1 MRYCQ
6 FRKPTRLRNFSTVP
20 FPPILRFFFIA
31 AYVRKRIKKIL
42 QTFVKAVDICEQL
55 CYNSNRK
62 EVMKMVYGYARVS
75 TKEQNLDRQI
85 EQLRKYVSEERNII
99 TDKQSGKDFN
109 RKGYNSLV
117 GTPETTSILHEGDL
131 LVICSLDRL
140 GRNYT
145 EIREQWELITRE
157 LKADIKVLDMPLLD
171 TTESEGSSL
180 DKRFVADLVLQILS
194 YVAEKERDSLL
205 KRQRQG
211 IDVMPIVNG
220 KRMSL
225 KKGKGAM
232 GRPNAVYPEN
242 WEPVYEEWKSGKI
255 TAVKAMELLGLKR
268 TTFYKL
274 AKNYKK

>member
-1 MRYCQ
+1 
-6 FRKPTRLRNFSTVP
+6 
-20 FPPILRFFFIA
+20 
-31 AYVRKRIKKIL
+31 
-42 QTFVKAVDICEQL
+42 
-55 CYNSNRK
+55 
-62 EVMKMVYGYARVS
+62 MVYGYARVS

-117 GTPETTSILHEGDL
+117 GTPEATSILHEGGL

-140 GRNYT
+140 GRNYV

-171 TTESEGSSL
+171 TTESEESNL

-220 KRMSL
+220 KRVSL

-242 WEPVYEEWKSGKI
+242 WEPVYADWQAGKI
-255 TAVKAMELLGLKR
+255 TAVKAMEQLGLKR